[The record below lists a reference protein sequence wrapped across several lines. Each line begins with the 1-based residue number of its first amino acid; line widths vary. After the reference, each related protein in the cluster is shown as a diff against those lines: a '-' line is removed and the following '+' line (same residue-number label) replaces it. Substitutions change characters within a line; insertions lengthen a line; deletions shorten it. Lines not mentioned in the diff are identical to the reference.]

1 VEEVALVLGG
11 GINALVIGV
20 KEIGVEEVVEAAEGE
35 TIDMMPGA
43 YFFAFLKK
51 LRSSERGRPRE
62 ELTFSQLTSCVTTQ
76 DFIKFWGKFFVFI
89 LLVLIENSQGFK
101 TF

>member
-11 GINALVIGV
+11 GIDALVVGV
-20 KEIGVEEVVEAAEGE
+20 EETGVEEVVKAAEGE

-43 YFFAFLKK
+43 YFFAFSKK

-62 ELTFSQLTSCVTTQ
+62 ELTFSQSTSWPCA
-76 DFIKFWGKFFVFI
+76 
-89 LLVLIENSQGFK
+89 
-101 TF
+101 